1 MNGAGI
7 PTEQSMKQTS
17 YLESG
22 AMITVGTILRVFYPH
37 HIELYEVDGLKKNQS
52 LGYKYFSITVFPIKL
67 STEAGMRS
75 DVIDG
80 FSNSELEDL
89 YSHGNLHI
97 YNK

>member
-1 MNGAGI
+1 MN
-7 PTEQSMKQTS
+7 STS

-22 AMITVGTILRVFYPH
+22 AMITVGTILRVFAPH
-37 HIELYEVDGLKKNQS
+37 HTGLYEVDGLT
-52 LGYKYFSITVFPIKL
+52 KYPSRGGGRFSITVFPIKL
-67 STEAGMRS
+67 STEDGMSRE
-75 DVIDG
+75 VIDG